1 MPPGFFR
8 AVNPDRDN
16 EGIII
21 RHDDLTLLLH
31 PPQTPLFL
39 MRREL
44 SAERVVDLEENLD
57 FFQVVVN
64 VAPSAVDD
72 VGDGGLGDPGES
84 FGEKTIY
91 AIEVVTT
98 IAESVLDIAAALELL
113 LDSVMPGFDA
123 GICAEVDALEPLGLG
138 DCDARSNRHGSCSA
152 AVVSISGNS
161 NLSVATEEEKP
172 T

>member
-44 SAERVVDLEENLD
+44 SAERVVDLEKNLD
-57 FFQVVVN
+57 FFQVI
-64 VAPSAVDD
+64 VDVKPGSVD
-72 VGDGGLGDPGES
+72 NIGDGGLGNPS
-84 FGEKTIY
+84 KRFGEKTIY

-113 LDSVMPGFDA
+113 LDSVMPGFDT
-123 GICAEVDALEPLGLG
+123 GIRAEIDALESLGLG
-138 DCDARSNRHGSCSA
+138 DCDARCNCHGTGSTT
-152 AVVSISGNS
+152 VVGISGNS
-161 NLSVATEEEKP
+161 NLPVATEEEKP